1 MVYYKLDKTIPAEK
15 ILKDI
20 ESLVKATP
28 DSFNK
33 ILVIS
38 IKDISDYA
46 GDSPLPKITYEE

>member
-1 MVYYKLDKTIPAEK
+1 MIYYKLDKEIPAEK

-20 ESLVKATP
+20 QKLVTSTQ

-38 IKDISDYA
+38 IKDVTDYA
-46 GDSPLPKITYEE
+46 GDNPLPKITYKE